1 MITLLQLVVV
11 LVVLGLV
18 WWLITT
24 YLPLPAPIKMAIT
37 VIFVVI
43 VCIYLLSV
51 VGLVP
56 LSFK

>member
-1 MITLLQLVVV
+1 MITLLQLIVV

-56 LSFK
+56 LSIK